1 MAAITPVALVQLR
14 RNDCGAA
21 CLAMILST
29 FGYEVSVRTC
39 ARRMRSQP
47 CDRRSVLALVVA
59 ASDFGLAC
67 RAFRAN
73 AKALRSL
80 SSPAILHWEGTH
92 FVVLQAWAHDGRA
105 IVLDPYLGR
114 RKLTFAELAS
124 AYAGV
129 FVKAESSNVT
139 YPPRSNVR
147 LARARRIHYCLWTF
161 PILTLRRVRWR
172 LRRLRRVR
180 RISSIEQRDMCLPR

>member
-1 MAAITPVALVQLR
+1 MAAITPVALLQLR

-39 ARRMRSQP
+39 VRRMRSQP
-47 CDRRSVLALVVA
+47 CDRRSVLALVAA

-67 RAFRAN
+67 RAFRSN

-80 SSPAILHWEGTH
+80 SSPAILPWEGTH
-92 FVVLQAWAHDGRA
+92 FVVLQTWAQDGRA

-114 RKLTFAELAS
+114 RRLTFAELAS

-129 FVKAESSNVT
+129 FVKPERSNVT
-139 YPPRSNVR
+139 YPPRSNMR
-147 LARARRIHYCLWTF
+147 LARVGRIHYRLWTF
-161 PILTLRRVRWR
+161 PVLTVRQVRWH

-180 RISSIEQRDMCLPR
+180 RNSPIEQRDMCLPR